1 MSDSLP
7 LGTEP
12 SLCKGPGDR
21 KTELF
26 PSQYPE
32 EYVSLVLMVVPEVS
46 CLLTQEFTPVF
57 LFLGHLKASLVLASE
72 RRQFPHSAVSR
83 L

>member
-46 CLLTQEFTPVF
+46 CLLTSRVYSCVPFPW
-57 LFLGHLKASLVLASE
+57 ASKGQPCAC
-72 RRQFPHSAVSR
+72 F
-83 L
+83 